1 MIFHVS
7 IDWKTLNNMAM
18 TRQERINSQKKQYR
32 INSIKQA
39 FKDDNIIPAKS
50 ISLLKDSTGGTIS
63 NVVDDTTANQKDDV
77 ASLTNKVNEILLALK
92 SVGIVK

>member
-1 MIFHVS
+1 
-7 IDWKTLNNMAM
+7 MAM
-18 TRQERINSQKKQYR
+18 SRQERINAQKKQYR
-32 INSIKQA
+32 IDSVKQA
-39 FKDDNIIPAKS
+39 FKDDSVIPAKS

>member
-1 MIFHVS
+1 
-7 IDWKTLNNMAM
+7 MAM

-50 ISLLKDSTGGTIS
+50 ISLL
-63 NVVDDTTANQKDDV
+63 
-77 ASLTNKVNEILLALK
+77 
-92 SVGIVK
+92 

>member
-1 MIFHVS
+1 
-7 IDWKTLNNMAM
+7 M

-39 FKDDNIIPAKS
+39 FKDDISITPKS
-50 ISLLKDSTGGTIS
+50 ISQLKDSTTGTVS
-63 NVVDDTTANQKDDV
+63 DVLDDTTANQKDDV
-77 ASLTNKVNEILLALK
+77 ASLANKVNEILLALK